1 MRPFKTANIFATFLL
16 LGIMAFTFSAC
27 SNDGDESEDTVSTL
41 QPFAGNWQ
49 YLDEEGEYHSIL
61 IISEDGNYLF
71 LYQDGDDKG
80 ADSGM
85 MAFDRNLNTMTF
97 FPTSNIGSDT
107 KESEYQWIVRGKS
120 NSRLQIVD
128 EDGNSYT
135 YEKNTD
141 GTFPKHDDW
150 GKSLVGGT
158 WEIYTGSV
166 SETRRYTFFEG
177 GTYSCWN
184 EHLGIYEDGIY
195 MFDKKT
201 ITIDGE
207 QGNIVTFTSNSI
219 KFSMDDEIYS
229 GTRIVEKD
237 KKLVESNKKLLIGTW
252 SCVVGT
258 CDGDEKSVLILK
270 PNGEYEFEY
279 LDDSDIYKGS
289 YYVSEDKIFF
299 EDATAKNP
307 IGGEYQ
313 IEKLTSEGFALT
325 TFYDE
330 EYIIGTKTK

>member
-1 MRPFKTANIFATFLL
+1 
-16 LGIMAFTFSAC
+16 MAFSFSSC
-27 SNDGDESEDTVSTL
+27 SNDGDENEDTTSSL
-41 QPFAGNWQ
+41 QPFIGYWQ
-49 YLDEEGEYHSIL
+49 HLDEDEEYHSIL
-61 IISEDGNYLF
+61 TITEEGNYQF
-71 LYQDGDDKG
+71 RYQDGEDIGTDGGLVSFDKN
-80 ADSGM
+80 S
-85 MAFDRNLNTMTF
+85 NTMIFSPTF
-97 FPTSNIGSDT
+97 NNGTDIKD
-107 KESEYQWIVRGKS
+107 SEYQYTIQGIS
-120 NSRLQIVD
+120 DSRLQVVD
-128 EDGNSYT
+128 EDGNSIT
-135 YEKNTD
+135 YEKISD
-141 GTFPKHDDW
+141 GTFTQHYDW

-219 KFSMDDEIYS
+219 MFSMDDVIYS

-252 SCVVGT
+252 SCVIGT
-258 CDGDEKSVLILK
+258 YYGDDKSVLTLK
-270 PNGEYEFEY
+270 PNGEYENEY
-279 LDDSDIYKGS
+279 LDEYGDIYKGY

-299 EDATAKNP
+299 EDAMGKDA
-307 IGGEYQ
+307 IGGEHQ
-313 IEKLTSEGFALT
+313 IEELTSKGFVLT
-325 TFYDE
+325 DLYGDGD
-330 EYIIGTKTK
+330 IIGPKTK

>member
-1 MRPFKTANIFATFLL
+1 
-16 LGIMAFTFSAC
+16 MAFSFSSC
-27 SNDGDESEDTVSTL
+27 SNDGDENEDTTSSL
-41 QPFAGNWQ
+41 QPFIGYWQ
-49 YLDEEGEYHSIL
+49 HLDEDEEYHSIL
-61 IISEDGNYLF
+61 TITEEGNYQF
-71 LYQDGDDKG
+71 RYQDGEDIGTDGGLVSFDKN
-80 ADSGM
+80 S
-85 MAFDRNLNTMTF
+85 NTMIFSPTF
-97 FPTSNIGSDT
+97 NNGTDIKD
-107 KESEYQWIVRGKS
+107 SEYQYTIQGIS
-120 NSRLQIVD
+120 DSRLQVVD
-128 EDGNSYT
+128 EDGNSIT
-135 YEKNTD
+135 YEKISD
-141 GTFPKHDDW
+141 GTFTQHYDW

-219 KFSMDDEIYS
+219 MFSMDDVIYS

-252 SCVVGT
+252 SCVIGT
-258 CDGDEKSVLILK
+258 YYGDDKSVLTLK
-270 PNGEYEFEY
+270 PNGEYENEY
-279 LDDSDIYKGS
+279 LDEYGDIYKGY

-299 EDATAKNP
+299 EDAMGKDA
-307 IGGEYQ
+307 IGGEHQ
-313 IEKLTSEGFALT
+313 IEELTSKGFVLT
-325 TFYDE
+325 DLYGDGD
-330 EYIIGTKTK
+330 IIGTKTK